1 MAYITQLK
9 KQMFGLLFSCLIF
22 VVMFSV
28 NVAAAGQENAGAESD
43 AESSAG
49 WIQSESA
56 VLMEASTG
64 KVIIQKNAD
73 QRMSPASI
81 TKIMTLLL
89 IFEELDKGALKL
101 TDEVTTS
108 AYAKS
113 MGGSQVFLEEGEVQ
127 TVETMIKCIAIASGN
142 DASVAMA
149 EKIAGSEAAFVEMMN
164 EKALELGMNN
174 THFLDCCGL
183 SNEDEHYTSATDVA
197 IMSRVLITKYPQI
210 FEYTKIWMEDMVHK
224 TAQGE
229 SVFTL
234 SSTNKLLR
242 QYEYTTGLKTGSTDK
257 AKYCFSATA
266 EKDGLSMI
274 AVVMAAPDY
283 KVRFAEAKRLLE
295 YGFEVS
301 HLYRDEHKEKLPDIP
316 VLGGKK
322 EQISVGYAEPF
333 VYLDT
338 EGRDL
343 SGIEKK
349 TECLPQVSAPVK
361 EGDIIGRTVYSIG
374 GKTIG
379 ESKIVSYQSIE
390 KAEYRDYLKK
400 VFHKILL

>member
-1 MAYITQLK
+1 MADITQLK
-9 KQMFGLLFSCLIF
+9 KQMFGLLFSCLF
-22 VVMFSV
+22 FVGMLGMVVMATEV
-28 NVAAAGQENAGAESD
+28 KPEGESTGP
-43 AESSAG
+43 ERG
-49 WIQSESA
+49 TEWIQSESA

-64 KVIIQKNAD
+64 KVIVQKNAE

-149 EKIAGSEAAFVEMMN
+149 EKIAGSESAFVEKMN
-164 EKALELGMNN
+164 EKAKQLGMKN
-174 THFLDCCGL
+174 THFMDCCGL
-183 SNEDEHYTSATDVA
+183 SNDDNHYTSAVDVA
-197 IMSRVLITKYPQI
+197 IMSRELITKYPQI
-210 FEYTKIWMEDMVHK
+210 FKYTKIWMEDIVHR
-224 TAQGE
+224 TAKGE
-229 SVFTL
+229 ASFTL

-295 YGFEVS
+295 YGFDVS
-301 HLYRDEHKEKLPDIP
+301 HIYKDEHPEKIPDLQ
-316 VLGGKK
+316 VLGGTK
-322 EQISVGYAEPF
+322 ENVAVGYAEPF

-338 EGRDL
+338 EGRDVR
-343 SGIEKK
+343 GVIKK
-349 TECLPQVSAPVK
+349 TELPERMEAPLK
-361 EGDIIGRTVYSIG
+361 EGDVVGKTVYYLD
-374 GKTIG
+374 GKEVGSCDVICF
-379 ESKIVSYQSIE
+379 QSIE
-390 KAEYRDYLKK
+390 KAMYKDYLKK

>member
-9 KQMFGLLFSCLIF
+9 KQMFGLLFSCLF
-22 VVMFSV
+22 FVGMLGMVVMATEV
-28 NVAAAGQENAGAESD
+28 KPEGEST
-43 AESSAG
+43 EPERG
-49 WIQSESA
+49 TEWIQSESA

-64 KVIIQKNAD
+64 KVIVQKNAE

-149 EKIAGSEAAFVEMMN
+149 EKIAGSESAFVEKMN
-164 EKALELGMNN
+164 EKAKQLGMKN
-174 THFLDCCGL
+174 THFMDCCGL
-183 SNEDEHYTSATDVA
+183 SNDDNHYTSAVDVA
-197 IMSRVLITKYPQI
+197 IMSRELITKYPQI
-210 FEYTKIWMEDMVHK
+210 FKYTKIWMEDIVHR
-224 TAQGE
+224 TAKGE
-229 SVFTL
+229 SSFTL

-295 YGFEVS
+295 YGFDVS
-301 HLYRDEHKEKLPDIP
+301 HIYRDEHPEKIPDLQ
-316 VLGGKK
+316 VLGGTK
-322 EQISVGYAEPF
+322 ENVAVGYAEPF

-338 EGRDL
+338 EGRDVR
-343 SGIEKK
+343 GVIKK
-349 TECLPQVSAPVK
+349 TELPEGMEAPLK
-361 EGDIIGRTVYSIG
+361 EGDVVGKTVYYLD
-374 GKTIG
+374 GKEVGSCDI
-379 ESKIVSYQSIE
+379 ICFQSIE
-390 KAEYRDYLKK
+390 KAMYKDYLKK

>member
-1 MAYITQLK
+1 MIRLTQLK
-9 KQMFGLLFSCLIF
+9 KQMLCLLFSCLFLIENMGC
-22 VVMFSV
+22 VVR
-28 NVAAAGQENAGAESD
+28 AEQVD
-43 AESSAG
+43 EPA

-56 VLMEASTG
+56 VLMEAATG
-64 KVIIQKNAD
+64 QIILQKNGD
-73 QRMSPASI
+73 ERLSPASI

-89 IFEELDKGALKL
+89 VFEELGNGRLKL

-127 TVETMIKCIAIASGN
+127 TVETLIKCIAIASGN

-149 EKIAGSEAAFVEMMN
+149 EKIAGSEEAFVEKMN
-164 EKALELGMNN
+164 EKAKQLGMEN

-183 SNEDEHYTSATDVA
+183 SNDDAHYTSAEDVA
-197 IMSRVLITKYPQI
+197 IMSRALITGYP
-210 FEYTKIWMEDMVHK
+210 EVLSYTGIWMEDIVHK

-266 EKDGLSMI
+266 EKDGISLI

-283 KVRFAEAKRLLE
+283 KVRFSEARKLLE

-301 HLYRDEHKEKLPDIP
+301 RFYKDEHKEKLPAL
-316 VLGGKK
+316 VVRGGKK
-322 EQISVGYAEPF
+322 EQVSVGFKEEF
-333 VYLDT
+333 CYLDT
-338 EGRDL
+338 RGRDL
-343 SGIEKK
+343 GKVEKK
-349 TECLPQVSAPVK
+349 LSIPAEVTAPVK
-361 EGDIIGRTVYSIG
+361 EGEIVGEMLYYLEGEKIGKSDIIYF
-374 GKTIG
+374 
-379 ESKIVSYQSIE
+379 QSVE
-390 KAEYRDYLKK
+390 KAAYADYLKK
-400 VFHKILL
+400 VWKKMLL

>member
-9 KQMFGLLFSCLIF
+9 KQMFGLLFSCLF
-22 VVMFSV
+22 FVGMLGMVVMATEV
-28 NVAAAGQENAGAESD
+28 KPEREST
-43 AESSAG
+43 EPERG
-49 WIQSESA
+49 TEWIQSESA

-64 KVIIQKNAD
+64 KVIVQKNAE

-149 EKIAGSEAAFVEMMN
+149 EKIAGSESAFVEKMN
-164 EKALELGMNN
+164 EKAKQLGMKN
-174 THFLDCCGL
+174 THFMDCCGL
-183 SNEDEHYTSATDVA
+183 SNDDNHYTSAVDVA
-197 IMSRVLITKYPQI
+197 IMSRELITKYPQI
-210 FEYTKIWMEDMVHK
+210 FKYTKIWMEDIVHR
-224 TAQGE
+224 TAKGE
-229 SVFTL
+229 SSFTL

-295 YGFEVS
+295 YGFDVS
-301 HLYRDEHKEKLPDIP
+301 HIYRDEHPEKIPDLQ
-316 VLGGKK
+316 VLGGTK
-322 EQISVGYAEPF
+322 ENVAVGYAEPF

-338 EGRDL
+338 EGRDVR
-343 SGIEKK
+343 GVIKK
-349 TECLPQVSAPVK
+349 TELPERMEAPLK
-361 EGDIIGRTVYSIG
+361 EGDVVGKTVYYLD
-374 GKTIG
+374 GKEVGSCDVICF
-379 ESKIVSYQSIE
+379 QSIE
-390 KAEYRDYLKK
+390 KAMYKDYLKK

>member
-1 MAYITQLK
+1 MAYLTQLK
-9 KQMFGLLFSCLIF
+9 KQMLGLLFSCLF
-22 VVMFSV
+22 FTVSMVSAVTATEAAV
-28 NVAAAGQENAGAESD
+28 NAEKEGVSGGT
-43 AESSAG
+43 E

-64 KVIIQKNAD
+64 EIIVQKNGD
-73 QRMSPASI
+73 QRLSPASI

-89 IFEELDKGALKL
+89 IFDEIKAGKLKL

-149 EKIAGSEAAFVEMMN
+149 ERIAGSEEAFVERMN
-164 EKALELGMNN
+164 AKAAQLGMKN

-183 SNEDEHYTSATDVA
+183 SNEDGHYTSAVDVA
-197 IMSRVLITKYPQI
+197 IMSRALITNYPQI
-210 FEYTKIWMEDMVHK
+210 FEYTKIWMEDIVHR

-234 SSTNKLLR
+234 SSTNKLLQ
-242 QYEYTTGLKTGSTDK
+242 QYEYATGLKTGSTDK

-274 AVVMAAPDY
+274 AVIMAAPDY
-283 KVRFAEAKRLLE
+283 KARFSEAKRLLE
-295 YGFEVS
+295 YGFDVS
-301 HLYRDEHKEKLPDIP
+301 HIYTDEHEDKIPDLR
-316 VLGGKK
+316 VMGGTKDTV
-322 EQISVGYAEPF
+322 SVGYAKPF

-338 EGRDL
+338 GGRDL
-343 SGIEKK
+343 NAVEKK
-349 TECLPQVSAPVK
+349 TNLPEEVTAPIK
-361 EGDIIGRTVYSIG
+361 EGDVVGKAVYYLG
-374 GKTIG
+374 GKEIG
-379 ESKIVSYQSIE
+379 TCDIICFQSIE
-390 KAEYRDYLKK
+390 KAAYKDYLKK
-400 VFHKILL
+400 VWEKMLL

>member
-1 MAYITQLK
+1 MVHLTQLK
-9 KQMFGLLFSCLIF
+9 KQMFCLLFSCLFFMEILI
-22 VVMFSV
+22 SV
-28 NVAAAGQENAGAESD
+28 AMAENTADGTTGNAE
-43 AESSAG
+43 

-64 KVIIQKNAD
+64 QIIVEKNGDA
-73 QRMSPASI
+73 RMSPASI

-89 IFEELDKGALKL
+89 IFEEIESGRLKL

-149 EKIAGSEAAFVEMMN
+149 EKVAGSEEAFVERMN
-164 EKALELGMNN
+164 EKAAELKMEN

-183 SNEDEHYTSATDVA
+183 SNDDNHYTSAVDVA
-197 IMSRVLITKYPQI
+197 LMSRALITQYPQVL
-210 FEYTKIWMEDMVHK
+210 EYTGIWMEDMVHK
-224 TAQGE
+224 TAKGE

-234 SSTNKLLR
+234 SSTNKLLK

-283 KVRFAEAKRLLE
+283 KVRFSEAKQLLE

-301 HLYRDEHKEKLPDIP
+301 HIYTDSHTEKIPDLE
-316 VLGGKK
+316 VTGGK
-322 EQISVGYAEPF
+322 EDRVAVGFAQPF

-338 EGRDL
+338 QGRDL
-343 SGIEKK
+343 ATVEREIR
-349 TECLPQVSAPVK
+349 LPEEVTAPVR
-361 EGDIIGRTVYSIG
+361 EGDTVGEAVYFLEGKEIGRCDVVYF
-374 GKTIG
+374 
-379 ESKIVSYQSIE
+379 QSVE
-390 KAEYRDYLKK
+390 KAAYKDYLKK
-400 VFHKILL
+400 VWEKMLL